1 MTEVKSE
8 EGYREIT
15 VDEESELIKTLRDE
29 VKFLRA
35 VNLELIRKT
44 TASIVTPA
52 RQLIKLD
59 DLTPSGDTIIGDYED
74 ARSTLEKHFQDL
86 AEAEYQKKKAKESN
100 LNEEK
105 PVTS

>member
-29 VKFLRA
+29 VEFLRA
-35 VNLELIRKT
+35 VNLELIKRAT
-44 TASIVTPA
+44 PPIVTAA
-52 RQLIKLD
+52 RQMVKLD
-59 DLTPSGDTIIGDYED
+59 DLTLSGDTIIGDYED

-86 AEAEYQKKKAKESN
+86 AEAEYQKKKAKEN
-100 LNEEK
+100 NEEHPK
-105 PVTS
+105 A